1 MKSGRSSPTACWW
14 KCKTDDMST
23 GETFNPILP
32 LDSTAVW
39 ELLGALPFGRLAVQA
54 AGMVDIF
61 PVNYVAK
68 DHKLYFRTAQG
79 TKLASLVVNNQ
90 VAFEVDR
97 VVGDH
102 VHSVVVHGRARRLET
117 QAEREAAEQ
126 LPLKPWAPTY
136 KYHFVVIDVDSATG
150 REFTMT
156 TEPDHDP
163 A

>member
-14 KCKTDDMST
+14 KCKTDGMST

-39 ELLGALPFGRLAVQA
+39 ELLGELPFGRLAVQA
-54 AGMVDIF
+54 AGIVDIF

-68 DHKLYFRTAQG
+68 DRKLYFRTAQG

-90 VAFEVDR
+90 VAFEVDH

-102 VHSVVVHGRARRLET
+102 VRSVVVHGRARRLET
-117 QAEREAAEQ
+117 QAERETAEQ

-150 REFTMT
+150 REFTMA